1 VRVVPEASVRTNARL
16 EIHARCKAELT
27 FHFMVQVQ
35 LHGKAAAALA
45 LERQERARAELIE
58 PRLFI

>member
-1 VRVVPEASVRTNARL
+1 VRAEARL

-27 FHFMVQVQ
+27 FQFMVQVP
-35 LHGKAAAALA
+35 LHGKAAAARA
-45 LERQERARAELIE
+45 LERQECSRAELSE